1 MLSNHLRLPFIKVV
15 TTLIV
20 VTAGIYYMT
29 SGSSIAQDSVMP
41 AAPTVEVTTLQL
53 QSVRT
58 WTNFSGRLSAVDSAD
73 IKPLVSGEITQVLFE
88 DGQEVKKDAPL
99 FVIDPRPYEATVKR
113 AQAQLASAT
122 SRAKLAKDERNRTQR
137 LIDRKLISASVHD
150 TAHNEYQMASAA
162 ISEAESNLVQ
172 ARLSLEYS
180 HITAPFDGRIS
191 RAELTEGNIVETGS
205 NAPILA
211 TLVSHKKLYAEFN
224 VDEQTYIKSVR
235 SSLNTSAMPV
245 ELTLAAEDSVVYKGH
260 IHSFDN
266 RLNSSSGTIRARA
279 TFENID
285 GVLTPGMFAN
295 IRLGSTT
302 KTEVLLIPQ
311 RAVGT
316 NQNKKFVY
324 IVNAE
329 NKATYREV
337 TLGQYHNDYRVILS
351 GLHPG
356 ERIVVNG
363 LSHISPNMIVTSIPA
378 NNIPTK
384 TGTED

>member
-1 MLSNHLRLPFIKVV
+1 MLSNHLRWPFFKVV
-15 TTLIV
+15 ATLIV
-20 VTAGIYYMT
+20 VTAGIYYVT
-29 SGSSIAQDSVMP
+29 SASSIAQDAVTP
-41 AAPTVEVTTLQL
+41 PAPTVEVTTLQF

-73 IKPLVSGEITQVLFE
+73 IKPLVGGKITQVLFE
-88 DGQEVKKDAPL
+88 DGQAVKKDAPL
-99 FVIDPRPYEATVKR
+99 FVIDPRPYEAAVKR
-113 AQAQLASAT
+113 TQAQLASAT
-122 SRAKLAKDERNRTQR
+122 SHAKLAKDELERTQR
-137 LIDRKLISASVHD
+137 LIDRKLISESAHD
-150 TAHNEYQMASAA
+150 TASNEYRMASAA
-162 ISEAESNLVQ
+162 IIEAESNLVQ

-205 NAPILA
+205 NAPVLA

-235 SSLNTSAMPV
+235 SSLDTSTMPV

-266 RLNSSSGTIRARA
+266 RLDSSSGTIRARA
-279 TFENID
+279 IFDNTD

-337 TLGQYHNDYRVILS
+337 TLGQYHNDYRVVLS

-356 ERIVVNG
+356 ESAVVNG
-363 LSHISPNMIVTSIPA
+363 LLHIRPNMIVNPISA
-378 NNIPTK
+378 NDTLTR
-384 TGTED
+384 TGPED

>member
-1 MLSNHLRLPFIKVV
+1 M
-15 TTLIV
+15 
-20 VTAGIYYMT
+20 
-29 SGSSIAQDSVMP
+29 
-41 AAPTVEVTTLQL
+41 
-53 QSVRT
+53 
-58 WTNFSGRLSAVDSAD
+58 
-73 IKPLVSGEITQVLFE
+73 SGEITQVLFE

-122 SRAKLAKDERNRTQR
+122 SRAKLAKDELNRTQR

-279 TFENID
+279 TFEI
-285 GVLTPGMFAN
+285 
-295 IRLGSTT
+295 
-302 KTEVLLIPQ
+302 
-311 RAVGT
+311 
-316 NQNKKFVY
+316 
-324 IVNAE
+324 
-329 NKATYREV
+329 
-337 TLGQYHNDYRVILS
+337 
-351 GLHPG
+351 
-356 ERIVVNG
+356 
-363 LSHISPNMIVTSIPA
+363 
-378 NNIPTK
+378 
-384 TGTED
+384 